1 MSGFI
6 ARLRPRTLQAWR
18 VSGGGPIY
26 RKIGRHV
33 AYAVSDASVGAGA
46 RSRPNAVVIVPEGEK
61 AADAAGRLLPDHA
74 VVTSANG
81 SKSAGKADWTVLTG
95 RRVVMWPHA
104 DAPSATAAGAFRL
117 QSGRRW
123 TADGR
128 RLAISTPSQLI
139 ENIDDRRRWTAW
151 TAFLLYQRKEIPR
164 MREKAAPGLRGVEW
178 IAQGEGEI

>member
-104 DAPSATAAGAFRL
+104 DAPSATAAGLFACNL
-117 QSGRRW
+117 DG
-123 TADGR
+123 DGR
-128 RLAISTPSQLI
+128 LMDGDSPFPHPPNSLKILMIEGVGRLGRPFFYI
-139 ENIDDRRRWTAW
+139 RGKR
-151 TAFLLYQRKEIPR
+151 YQ
-164 MREKAAPGLRGVEW
+164 G
-178 IAQGEGEI
+178 